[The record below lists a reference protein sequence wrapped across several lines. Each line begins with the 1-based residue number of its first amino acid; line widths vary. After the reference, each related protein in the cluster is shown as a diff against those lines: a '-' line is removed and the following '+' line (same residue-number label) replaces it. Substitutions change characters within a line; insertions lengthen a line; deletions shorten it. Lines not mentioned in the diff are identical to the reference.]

1 MNLQQI
7 AQFQNQ
13 LLSMEEVISSN
24 DNKITFS
31 INGQCRIQ
39 NINFAENITIA
50 EIKSVLPSVINQ
62 GLTQMGQKVQQLLIM
77 QKQTM

>member
-1 MNLQQI
+1 MTPQQI

-13 LLSMEEVISSN
+13 LLSMEEVVTSN
-24 DNKITFS
+24 DNKITIS

-50 EIKSVLPSVINQ
+50 EIKSTLPSVINQ
-62 GLTQMGQKVQQLLIM
+62 GLTQMGQKVQQLLMIH
-77 QKQTM
+77 KQIV

>member
-24 DNKITFS
+24 DNKIKFS
-31 INGQCRIQ
+31 INGQCKIQ
-39 NINFAENITIA
+39 YINFAENITIA
-50 EIKSVLPSVINQ
+50 EIKFALPSVINQ
-62 GLTQMGQKVQQLLIM
+62 GLTQMEQKVQQLLM
-77 QKQTM
+77 MHKQTI

>member
-1 MNLQQI
+1 MNPQQI

-13 LLSMEEVISSN
+13 LLTMEETISSN
-24 DNKITFS
+24 DNKVTLA

-39 NINFAENITIA
+39 YINFAENITIA

-62 GLTQMGQKVQQLLIM
+62 GLTIMGQKVQQLLIM
-77 QKQTM
+77 QQQIR

>member
-1 MNLQQI
+1 MNPQQI

-13 LLSMEEVISSN
+13 LLSMEEVITSN

-31 INGQCRIQ
+31 INGQCKIQ
-39 NINFAENITIA
+39 SINFAESMTIA
-50 EIKSVLPSVINQ
+50 EIKSILPSVINQ
-62 GLTQMGQKVQQLLIM
+62 GLTQMGQKVQQLLMM